1 MYKKL
6 VLINDITD
14 NVSDWL
20 NEMRASMA
28 NKRSSHG
35 AVDVIKDEIELFKVQ
50 MHLHVYF
57 MQDTCFCFRVNGKSV
72 NHEVQMFFFSIL
84 TGLEHLTFSLFI
96 LTYMYMYNYDC
107 SFLYY
112 MYFLLFF

>member
-72 NHEVQMFFFSIL
+72 NHEVQMFFFFYSDRSRTL
-84 TGLEHLTFSLFI
+84 NFQFI
-96 LTYMYMYNYDC
+96 YINIHVHV
-107 SFLYY
+107 
-112 MYFLLFF
+112 